1 MSRSVPRHSTAVQH
15 RLRRGVGLI
24 VAHGAA
30 IVVIVNAIRFASAE
44 GLGVLGILISPY
56 VAPLLA
62 AAVLAALSAAMS
74 GRVWFVVQVAL
85 FVFNGLA
92 AAYDASPGSLTGYTM
107 LLFGLFLA
115 FEYDLLSAPALT
127 IVGATLAYIALTFV
141 GMYVANGYPL
151 LGVVNT
157 SAATVF
163 FALLA
168 WFVLASR
175 MGEMRSRA
183 RELQREVLDQTR
195 ELRRRYTESERL
207 RESLDS
213 SLKGQQELLAEIHH
227 RTKNNLQLVSALI
240 GLNEADIEHAVDT
253 RQAKRAQVRI
263 KALAVLHDRLYAN
276 LDAARVELATLFPD
290 YASQLSGLG
299 RGWLD
304 IECSVTGNARGDI
317 EPTIRV
323 CLALNEVLFALANAA
338 DAADAPLAVAL
349 EIDLTVPSRVS
360 IRLGCPEAAAIE
372 PNLRRERIVLAGQIL
387 ARIGGELTEDGSCHW
402 GVEAPI
408 VEPGGVGEVAGYPPS

>member
-1 MSRSVPRHSTAVQH
+1 MTRSIPRHSTGVQE

-30 IVVIVNAIRFASAE
+30 IVVVVNATRFASAE
-44 GLGVLGILISPY
+44 GLGVLRILVSPY
-56 VAPLLA
+56 IAPLLA
-62 AAVLAALSAAMS
+62 AAVLAALSAVMR
-74 GRVWFVVQVAL
+74 GRVWLVVQVAL
-85 FVFNGLA
+85 FVLNGFA
-92 AAYDASPGSLTGYTM
+92 AAYDASPGSVTGYTM
-107 LLFGLFLA
+107 LLFGIFLA
-115 FEYDLLSAPALT
+115 FEYDLLRAPALT
-127 IVGATLAYIALTFV
+127 IVVATLAYIALTFL
-141 GMYVANGYPL
+141 GMYVTSGYPL

-157 SAATVF
+157 SAAVVF

-195 ELRRRYTESERL
+195 ELRRRYSESERL

-253 RQAKRAQVRI
+253 RQTKRAQARI

-304 IECSVTGNARGDI
+304 VECSVTGNARGDI

-323 CLALNEVLFALANAA
+323 CLALNEVLFALA
-338 DAADAPLAVAL
+338 DAADAPVTVAL
-349 EIDLTVPSRVS
+349 EIDLTVPSRIS

-372 PNLRRERIVLAGQIL
+372 ANLRRERIVLAGQIL
-387 ARIGGELTEDGSCHW
+387 ARIGGELTEDGSCVW
-402 GVEAPI
+402 GVDAPI
-408 VEPGGVGEVAGYPPS
+408 VEPGGVGEVAGYSPS